1 MSKIETIGKVTLKL
15 PSRINLE
22 RRRARARAE
31 LSTLDKAHKPPS
43 PPLPVWKGLF
53 SGQEGPI
60 VPTTTINNFRCL
72 MKMKIIRNDK
82 SPLNPSH
89 VRYLHRI
96 KIEGTY
102 LMDYSSIICETT
114 SETRLNTFQKYLR
127 LTYFLVASI
136 KGISMG
142 RMRYPMYWQT
152 LSEFVKR
159 TKCKVKRTR
168 TEQILRYNLVPH
180 LRS

>member
-1 MSKIETIGKVTLKL
+1 
-15 PSRINLE
+15 
-22 RRRARARAE
+22 
-31 LSTLDKAHKPPS
+31 
-43 PPLPVWKGLF
+43 
-53 SGQEGPI
+53 
-60 VPTTTINNFRCL
+60 

-114 SETRLNTFQKYLR
+114 SETKLSKFQKYLR

-168 TEQILRYNLVPH
+168 TEQIIRYNLVPH
-180 LRS
+180 LRSWTIVQFPQTLCNMLGWSKDLNLQDDSLFKYKKYLYLSRQLHVQS